1 MKVMQQTGES
11 AIIHWIAPYFP
22 SADTYHIHKS
32 IRSEKTYIMKIEK
45 NKIFESIPSKYTY
58 LSTPLNSTNITFE
71 IRNITH
77 EDAGYYAGDG
87 TDGGV
92 VLIVLG
98 EVFFRFLFLIFG
110 LLYWLEVEM

>member
-1 MKVMQQTGES
+1 
-11 AIIHWIAPYFP
+11 
-22 SADTYHIHKS
+22 
-32 IRSEKTYIMKIEK
+32 MKIEK

-77 EDAGYYAGDG
+77 EDAGYYAGDA